1 MNNAFYIGATGLEAQ
16 QRALDVVANNIANVN
31 TSGYKRS
38 QAQFSALVGAPRDP
52 LDPAADDAPAS
63 PALLGVSV
71 DASPLDFT
79 QGQLSQTGRPMD
91 VAISGAGF
99 IDLLGP
105 GGQTL
110 LWRGGTLQVNS
121 DGFLAA
127 ANGMALKTPISVPTG
142 TTSLTIGLDGTVL
155 ATSGAGSTKSIGQIE
170 IVQDKDPGTLSAV
183 TGGLFQP
190 ANTNDL
196 VTSAPGEDGAGSI
209 VQGSLESSNV
219 NLSNEMV
226 TLLLMQRAYAAN
238 AQVVQAGDQLMSIAN
253 SLRR

>member
-1 MNNAFYIGATGLEAQ
+1 MNNAFYIGATGLDAD
-16 QRALDVVANNIANVN
+16 QRALDVVANNITNVN
-31 TSGYKRS
+31 THGFKRS
-38 QAQFSALVGAPRDP
+38 QAQFSALMGATRDP
-52 LDPAADDAPAS
+52 LDPTTDSAS
-63 PALLGVSV
+63 TSPTLLGVSV
-71 DASPLDFT
+71 DTSPVDLT
-79 QGQLSQTGRPMD
+79 QGQLSQTGQPMD

-99 IDLLGP
+99 IELLGP

-127 ANGMALKTPISVPTG
+127 SNGMALKTPISIPAG
-142 TTSLTIGLDGTVL
+142 TSSLTIGQDGTVW
-155 ATSGAGSTKSIGQIE
+155 ATTGAGNTKSIGQIE
-170 IVQDKDPGTLSAV
+170 IVQDKVPNTLTAV

-190 ANTNDL
+190 ASTGDL
-196 VTSAPGEDGAGSI
+196 VSSAPGEDGAGII
-209 VQGSLESSNV
+209 VQGSLETSNV